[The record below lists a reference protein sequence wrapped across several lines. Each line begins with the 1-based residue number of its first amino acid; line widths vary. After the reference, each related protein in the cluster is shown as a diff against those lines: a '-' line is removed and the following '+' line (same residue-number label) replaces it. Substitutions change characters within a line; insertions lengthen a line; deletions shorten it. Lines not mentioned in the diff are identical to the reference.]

1 MAWIYLT
8 VAGLFE
14 IAWAIGLKYTDGF
27 TRLLPSLWTVAS
39 MILSIVL
46 LGLALRTLPVGTAYA
61 VWTGIGAIGIA
72 ALGMDH
78 EAFLGTHIVDIAGE
92 KAGIAKPGVPLVTM
106 NYPASCRARIAA
118 VAGDAGAPVIA
129 RNADWWSETARQTMR
144 YRDRGFAVVTHR
156 PRLVGPIWCLMNA

>member
-61 VWTGIGAIGIA
+61 VWTGIGAIGTA
-72 ALGMDH
+72 ALGIYLFA
-78 EAFLGTHIVDIAGE
+78 EPATVARLLCIGLIL
-92 KAGIAKPGVPLVTM
+92 AGIVGLKLVT
-106 NYPASCRARIAA
+106 
-118 VAGDAGAPVIA
+118 
-129 RNADWWSETARQTMR
+129 
-144 YRDRGFAVVTHR
+144 
-156 PRLVGPIWCLMNA
+156 